1 MKNLKF
7 TGVQLGGMV
16 CCLLLIVSPFLQW
29 AWYPDLQKHF
39 TGFFSENNSYGKP
52 GKMLLTLG
60 LLGLFCFI
68 LNKAWTQRINLIAA
82 ALGMA
87 YAIRSYLIFTSGYD
101 GFVPEPRT
109 GIFIMLF
116 SSIGFVIFAAMG
128 ITMVKKEVPTGQNRP
143 VQASAAESL

>member
-7 TGVQLGGMV
+7 TGLQLGGMV
-16 CCLLLIVSPFLQW
+16 CCLLMIVSPFLHW

-60 LLGLFCFI
+60 LLGLFCFVI
-68 LNKAWTQRINLIAA
+68 NKPWTQRINLIAA

-101 GFVPEPRT
+101 GFVPEPRI

-116 SSIGFVIFAAMG
+116 SSICFVIFAATG
-128 ITMVKKEVPTGQNRP
+128 ITMVKKAVPTDQNRP
-143 VQASAAESL
+143 VQAGAAESL

>member
-7 TGVQLGGMV
+7 TGVQLGGIV
-16 CCLLLIVSPFLQW
+16 CCLLLIVSPFLHW

-60 LLGLFCFI
+60 LLGLFCFV
-68 LNKAWTQRINLIAA
+68 LNKTWTQRINLIAA
-82 ALGMA
+82 ALCMA
-87 YAIRSYLIFTSGYD
+87 YAIRNYLIFTSGYD
-101 GFVPEPRT
+101 GFVPEPRI

-116 SSIGFVIFAAMG
+116 SAIGYVVLAAMA
-128 ITMVKKEVPTGQNRP
+128 ITVVKKQVPLENQQPAPTP
-143 VQASAAESL
+143 SAESA